1 MTSELS
7 IFAARLRAFM
17 DISMEDYAH
26 LDAASAQA
34 LAQHADAEF
43 NGMAMVLFALQF
55 ARNQPYRKL
64 CEARG
69 VTPDSVT
76 HWSQIPAVPTAA
88 FKELELTC
96 LPPEQRTN
104 VFHSSGTTEQ
114 RPSRHFHNAESLA
127 VYEASLWTW
136 FEGEFTIYDWRF
148 TIAESHATACAS
160 TAFVAGSHVRCRS
173 AEAGRG

>member
-17 DISMEDYAH
+17 DISMADYTCLEAA
-26 LDAASAQA
+26 DAQV

-43 NGMAMVLFALQF
+43 NGLALVLFALQF

-69 VTPDSVT
+69 VTPDLLA
-76 HWSQIPAVPTAA
+76 HWSQIPAVPTSA

-96 LPPEQRTN
+96 LSPGQRTR
-104 VFHSSGTTEQ
+104 VFHSSGTTTQ
-114 RPSRHFHNAESLA
+114 RPP
-127 VYEASLWTW
+127 
-136 FEGEFTIYDWRF
+136 
-148 TIAESHATACAS
+148 
-160 TAFVAGSHVRCRS
+160 
-173 AEAGRG
+173 AEAPGSTLR